1 MSGQESPTVYAKC
14 TLRSYMLSLVSPK
27 SLLCKGTPLSVRNT
41 LRPSLLHAH
50 PSPPSGKSVCSS
62 EVLAHRPA
70 LFGTSCGSTPSASLA
85 IPPVEM
91 ITTALDVNWV
101 FPSLPRSW
109 YRASIQVVQTNRLRK
124 EPIESSPR
132 VTVQP
137 RVEAVECTGWGPSK
151 VHIPE

>member
-1 MSGQESPTVYAKC
+1 MSSQESPTVYANGLQAVIGFPKK
-14 TLRSYMLSLVSPK
+14 LVMQGHTTQRAQHAS
-27 SLLCKGTPLSVRNT
+27 S
-41 LRPSLLHAH
+41 SLLHVH
-50 PSPPSGKSVCSS
+50 PSPPSGKSLCSS

-70 LFGTSCGSTPSASLA
+70 LFGASCGSTPSASLA

-124 EPIESSPR
+124 EPTESLPR

-137 RVEAVECTGWGPSK
+137 SRRSR
-151 VHIPE
+151 